1 MYYMSSYK
9 APMGTLTLVSNESCL
24 IGAWFEG
31 QKYYMESVAKED
43 VVQQETDVLVRTK
56 KWLDD
61 YFSGRMPALI
71 TLPLAPQGSA
81 FRKLVWH
88 ILCQIPYGQVRTYKE
103 IANEVA
109 SYEGKDHM
117 SAQAVGGAIGHNPMS
132 IIIPCHRVV
141 GTKGSLTG
149 YAGGLD
155 KKKALLQHEGA
166 NLTQKNDN
174 R

>member
-1 MYYMSSYK
+1 MYYVSSYE
-9 APMGTLTLVSNESCL
+9 APMGTLTLVSNETCL
-24 IGAWFEG
+24 IGSWFEG
-31 QKYYMESVAKED
+31 QKYYMEPVANED
-43 VVQQETDVLVRTK
+43 VVPKETEVLRRTK

-61 YFSGRMPALI
+61 YFAGRMPALI
-71 TLPLAPQGSA
+71 TLPLAPQGST

-117 SAQAVGGAIGHNPMS
+117 SAQAVGGAIGHNPIS
-132 IIIPCHRVV
+132 VIIPCHRVV

-166 NLTQKNDN
+166 NLTPQNSN

>member
-24 IGAWFEG
+24 IGVWFEG
-31 QKYYMESVAKED
+31 QKYYMESVAKEA

-61 YFSGRMPALI
+61 YFAGRMPALI

>member
-1 MYYMSSYK
+1 MYYMSSYE
-9 APMGTLTLVSNESCL
+9 APMGTLTLVSHEECL
-24 IGAWFEG
+24 IGAWFEK
-31 QKYYMESVAKED
+31 QKYYMASVAAAD
-43 VVQQETDVLVRTK
+43 VVPQENAVLARTK

-61 YFSGRMPALI
+61 YFAGRMPALI
-71 TLPLAPQGSA
+71 TLPLAPQGSP
-81 FRKLVWH
+81 FRRLVWQ

-103 IANEVA
+103 IADEVA

-117 SAQAVGGAIGHNPMS
+117 SAQAVGGAIGHNPIS

-141 GTKGSLTG
+141 GVSGSLTG

-155 KKKALLQHEGA
+155 KKAALLQHEGVDVTK
-166 NLTQKNDN
+166 LRHN

>member
-24 IGAWFEG
+24 IGVWFED

-61 YFSGRMPALI
+61 YFAGRMPALI

>member
-1 MYYMSSYK
+1 M
-9 APMGTLTLVSNESCL
+9 A
-24 IGAWFEG
+24 
-31 QKYYMESVAKED
+31 SVAKED
-43 VVQQETDVLVRTK
+43 MVPQENAVLLRTK

-61 YFSGRMPALI
+61 YFAGRMPALI
-71 TLPLAPQGSA
+71 TLPLAPQGSP
-81 FRKLVWH
+81 FRRLVWQ

-103 IANEVA
+103 IADEVA

-117 SAQAVGGAIGHNPMS
+117 SAQAVGGAIGHNPIS

-141 GTKGSLTG
+141 GVNGSLTG

-155 KKKALLQHEGA
+155 KKAALLQHEGIDVTK
-166 NLTQKNDN
+166 LRHN